1 METTN
6 TAIAR
11 IDNPDKNK
19 QVVEKFDAFTAELD
33 MVKSFGGI
41 DPNFK
46 RRISRMNK
54 AYMGQDD
61 AKSKQL
67 FPEQDVT
74 TAYGLFDVV
83 VPPYNLDELA
93 NFYDTSFPNHSA
105 INAKVANTVGLGY
118 HFNMSED
125 VKGRIEEIEDDSQR
139 IRAMRKVERAKAT
152 LAEWLEELNDE
163 DTFTHVVEKAFT
175 DYEATGN
182 GYIEVGRKIN
192 GEIGYIGH
200 IPATTIRVRRM
211 RDGYIQIVNQKVV
224 YFRNFQDDKTPNP
237 VTTDTRPNEIIHIK
251 KYTPKNTY
259 YGVPDIVSAATS
271 MVGDQLAA
279 KYNIDYFE
287 NKAVPRYIVTLKGA
301 KLSSDAEDKLF
312 RFLQSGL
319 RGQSHRTLYI
329 PLPGDTPDN
338 KIEFNMEPIEN
349 GVQEGS
355 FDKYHKSNVSDML
368 MAHQVPISKVGSSD
382 GMSIAAALASDRTF
396 KEQVARPAQRN
407 LEKTINKII
416 KEKTD
421 ILVFKFNELTLT
433 DENTQ
438 SQIDERYL
446 RAQVVVPN
454 DIRPR
459 LGLPIIPEGNNPS
472 VMTPQQRAEQNAQM
486 AGTRQRDQERTN
498 NATDST
504 STATGRNPGGEGRVQ
519 Q

>member
-1 METTN
+1 MEMTN
-6 TAIAR
+6 ETIAR
-11 IDNPDKNK
+11 IDNLDKNK
-19 QVVEKFDAFTAELD
+19 PLVEKFDAFGSGADL
-33 MVKSFGGI
+33 VKSFDGI
-41 DPNFK
+41 DANFK
-46 RRISRMNK
+46 RRISRNMNK

-67 FPEQDVT
+67 FPEKDIT

-93 NFYDTSFPNHSA
+93 FFYDNSFANHAA
-105 INAKVANTVGLGY
+105 INAKVSNTVGLGY
-118 HFNMSED
+118 NFIMTDS
-125 VKGRIEEIEDDSQR
+125 VKQRLEEMESQDQR
-139 IRAMRKVERAKAT
+139 TRAQRKVERVKT
-152 LAEWLEELNDE
+152 QLVEWLEELNDE
-163 DTFTHVVEKAFT
+163 DTFTHVLEKAMV
-175 DYEATGN
+175 DYESTGN
-182 GYIEVGRKIN
+182 GYIEIGRKIN

-200 IPATTIRVRRM
+200 IPATTVRVRRL

-224 YFRNFQDDKTPNP
+224 FFRNFQDTQAPNP
-237 VTTDTRPNEIIHIK
+237 VGTDPRPNELIHIK
-251 KYTPKNTY
+251 KYSPKNTY
-259 YGVPDIVSAATS
+259 YG
-271 MVGDQLAA
+271 
-279 KYNIDYFE
+279 
-287 NKAVPRYIVTLKGA
+287 VPRYIVTLKGA

-319 RGQSHRTLYI
+319 RGQNHRTLYI
-329 PLPGDTPDN
+329 PLPGDGPDN
-338 KIEFNMEPIEN
+338 KVEFKMEPIEN

-355 FDKYHKSNVSDML
+355 FDKYRTSNTNDVL

-382 GMSIAAALASDRTF
+382 GMSIASALVADRTF

-407 LEKTINKII
+407 LEKTINKLI

-421 ILVFKFNELTLT
+421 VVLFKFNELTLT

-446 RAQVVVPN
+446 RSQVIVPN

-459 LGLPIIPEGNNPS
+459 LGLPVMPNGDTPV

-486 AGTRQRDQERTN
+486 SGTRERDQERTD

-504 STATGRNPGGEGRVQ
+504 STSTGRNPGGEGRTTA
-519 Q
+519 